1 MTLGTEPYKGVRDF
15 YPDDYRSLAFFK
27 HVSREILQQ
36 YGFEEYMA
44 SPLEPAELYES
55 KTSDEIVNEQTY
67 TFQDRGD
74 RKVTLRPEMTPTFAR
89 MVAGK
94 KRELPFPI
102 RWFSIPNVFRY
113 ERPQRGRLREHYQLN
128 IDIVGIE
135 GVEAELELLMI
146 ATALFEKAGAK
157 PGEIDIRVNDRRMIN
172 AALEK
177 AGLSGDEVKTYM
189 RLLDRKPKMTAEE
202 YDAALGELLVGR
214 PDPESFMGEL
224 TPELTELLTMTRALG
239 IPASYDA
246 TITRGFDYY
255 TGIVFEVFDTH
266 KDNQRALA
274 GGGRYD
280 TLLSLFGDE
289 SIPATGFAVGD
300 VTFRDFLEVRGIKP
314 PRVGCDIIAIIPQT
328 RGERGEAQS
337 LAFNLR
343 AAGLSAITLPYQKT
357 VGDSYA
363 LAEKKGATHALIIS
377 EAEAMSGNATIRSIA
392 AREDKEVKLSASA
405 IKSLLCV

>member
-27 HVSREILQQ
+27 QISRDVLQQ

-55 KTSDEIVNEQTY
+55 KTSEEIVSEQTY

-74 RKVTLRPEMTPTFAR
+74 RRVTLRPEMTPTFAR

-94 KRELPFPI
+94 KRDLPLPI

-128 IDIVGIE
+128 IDIVGVE

-157 PGEIDIRVNDRRMIN
+157 RGEIDIRVNDRRMIN
-172 AALEK
+172 TALEK
-177 AGLSGDEVKTYM
+177 AGVTGDEVKTYM
-189 RLLDRKPKMTAEE
+189 RLLDRKTKMTVEE
-202 YDAALGELLVGR
+202 YDAALNDLLGGR
-214 PDPESFMGEL
+214 PDPESFMGEWS
-224 TPELTELLTMTRALG
+224 PEITELLTMTRALG

-255 TGIVFEVFDTH
+255 TGIVFEIFDTH

-289 SIPATGFAVGD
+289 SIPAAGFAVGD
-300 VTFRDFLEVRGIKP
+300 VTFRDFLEVRGITP
-314 PRVGCDIIAIIPQT
+314 PRAGCDVIAIIPQT

-343 AAGLSAITLPYQKT
+343 TSGVAAITLPYMKT
-357 VGDSYA
+357 SGDSYA
-363 LAEKKGATHALIIS
+363 LAETKGATHALIIS
-377 EAEAMSGNATIRSIA
+377 EAEAMSGSCQVRSLA
-392 AREDKEVKLSASA
+392 SREDIPVKLSAEA
-405 IKSLLCV
+405 IKPLLCV